1 MVRCKF
7 NLTMRNVSFPALTAF
22 ALVTLT
28 VAAATPVKARPPGID
43 ALNGLSLYRAIA
55 RIEALAQGVPYSLVD
70 AVMWIESRYNP
81 AATGGVGEIG
91 LMQIRPPTARLLGFR
106 GTLGE
111 LRKPRTNIRLG
122 TRYLAGAWRLAKGDI
137 CTAVMKYRAGH
148 GEHRFSVR
156 SVEYC
161 KKVRKYMKGGGYQ
174 LTGTVP
180 KPTFG
185 FNTGGSRRFGKGFVQ
200 APKTRNCFARVVQ
213 PGARF
218 GACIPLSKLLKK
230 GLVVRVTRPKS
241 RDKKRKK

>member
-1 MVRCKF
+1 
-7 NLTMRNVSFPALTAF
+7 MRKVGFIALTVCAF
-22 ALVTLT
+22 VALM
-28 VAAATPVKARPPGID
+28 APAPTPVQARPSGLD

-55 RIEALAQGVPYSLVD
+55 RIEALTQGVPYSLVD

-91 LMQIRPPTARLLGFR
+91 LMQILPPTAKLLGFR

-111 LRKPRTNIRLG
+111 LREPRTNIRFG

-137 CTAVMKYRAGH
+137 CTTVMKYRAGH

-161 KKVRKYMKGGGYQ
+161 KKVRKFMKGGGYQ

-185 FNTGGSRRFGKGFVQ
+185 FHTGGARRFGKGFVR
-200 APKTRNCFARVVQ
+200 APRTRGCYARVVQ
-213 PGARF
+213 PGPRF
-218 GACIPLSKLLKK
+218 GACIPMSKLLKK
-230 GLVVRVTRPKS
+230 GLVVRVTRPK
-241 RDKKRKK
+241 KRKK

>member
-1 MVRCKF
+1 MRYVSIF
-7 NLTMRNVSFPALTAF
+7 VVTMFAVAVLAAPAS
-22 ALVTLT
+22 
-28 VAAATPVKARPPGID
+28 ARPAGS
-43 ALNGLSLYRAIA
+43 ATLNGLPLYRAIA
-55 RIEALAQGVPYSLVD
+55 RAEAIAQGIPYSLID

-91 LMQIRPPTARLLGFR
+91 LMQILPATARLLGFR

-111 LRKPRTNIRLG
+111 LRKPRTNIRFG

-137 CTAVMKYRAGH
+137 CTTVMKYRAGH
-148 GEHRFSVR
+148 GESRFSVR

-161 KKVRKYMKGGGYQ
+161 KKVRKYMKGGGYH

-185 FNTGGSRRFGKGFVQ
+185 FDSGGNRFGKGFVR
-200 APKTRNCFARVVQ
+200 APKTRRCYARVVQ

-230 GLVVRVTRPKS
+230 GLVVRVTRPK
-241 RDKKRKK
+241 KRKK

>member
-1 MVRCKF
+1 MHYV
-7 NLTMRNVSFPALTAF
+7 NLIAMAAMAATAF
-22 ALVTLT
+22 
-28 VAAATPVKARPPGID
+28 VAPAHARPSGLD
-43 ALNGLSLYRAIA
+43 ALSGLSLYRAIA
-55 RIEALAQGVPYSLVD
+55 RTEALIQGVPYSLVD
-70 AVMWIESRYNP
+70 AVMWIESRYDP
-81 AATGGVGEIG
+81 HATGGVGEIG

-111 LRKPRTNIRLG
+111 LRRPRINIRLG

-137 CTAVMKYRAGH
+137 CTTVMKYRAGH

-161 KKVRKYMKGGGYQ
+161 KKVRKYMRGGGYQ

-185 FNTGGSRRFGKGFVQ
+185 FNTGNAKRFGKGFVR
-200 APKTRNCFARVVQ
+200 APRTPGCYARVVQ

-230 GLVVRVTRPKS
+230 GLVVRVTRPI
-241 RDKKRKK
+241 KRKK

>member
-1 MVRCKF
+1 
-7 NLTMRNVSFPALTAF
+7 MRKVEFTALTVCAF
-22 ALVTLT
+22 VVLT
-28 VAAATPVKARPPGID
+28 APAPSAVQARPSGLD

-55 RIEALAQGVPYSLVD
+55 RVEALTQGVPYSLVD

-106 GTLGE
+106 GTPGE
-111 LRKPRTNIRLG
+111 LRRPSINIRLG

-137 CTAVMKYRAGH
+137 CTTVMKYRAGH

-161 KKVRKYMKGGGYQ
+161 KKVRKYMQGGGYQ

-185 FNTGGSRRFGKGFVQ
+185 FGTGGSRRFGKGFVQ
-200 APKTRNCFARVVQ
+200 APKTRNCYARVVQ

-218 GACIPLSKLLKK
+218 GTCIPLSKLLKK

-241 RDKKRKK
+241 RNKKRKK